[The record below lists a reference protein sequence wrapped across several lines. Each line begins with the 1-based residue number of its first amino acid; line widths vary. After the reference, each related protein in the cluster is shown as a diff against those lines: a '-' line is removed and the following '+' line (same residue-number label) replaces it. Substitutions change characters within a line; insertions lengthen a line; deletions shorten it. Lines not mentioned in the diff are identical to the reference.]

1 MSATSKKDWK
11 KLARASGLA
20 IPDTELERIAQS
32 LEVLEVSFRPLVRAL
47 PPETEPA
54 LIFHAALAAAGED
67 AG

>member
-1 MSATSKKDWK
+1 MSAVSKKDWK

-20 IPDTELERIAQS
+20 ILDTELERIAQS
-32 LEVLEVSFRPLVRAL
+32 LEVLEANFRPLLRAL

-54 LIFHAALAAAGED
+54 LIFHAVLAAPGED